1 MRAVINKEEKMNQQ
15 ELEQRVAELE
25 KEVGYLKSVF
35 DELAVCKEKL
45 RKMEEEVDFL
55 KEIVKQLQARS

>member
-35 DELAVCKEKL
+35 DELVVCKEKL
-45 RKMEEEVDFL
+45 RKMEEDVDLL
-55 KEIVKQLQARS
+55 KEIVKQLQARP